1 MKQVNLKV
9 SIGLNRSVKLFCRN
23 CATVKRITTK
33 GMQMATRMVWT
44 KGKFWNFLYVF
55 LFIILI
61 SIPSF
66 LFVPTKGRESG
77 GVVLDSKEYTKEL
90 TCLINTLYAEA
101 KSEPEEGI
109 RAVMS
114 VIYNRK
120 NHKNYPNTFCKVIL
134 QDKQFSAFNSDKS
147 LATKRLKPVKGL
159 DEEAYT
165 KVAGIAQEA
174 VVGAFKP
181 VLEPSVLWYAHIRV
195 KNKWTRKFERVKV
208 IASHSFYK
216 EI

>member
-9 SIGLNRSVKLFCRN
+9 SIGLNRSVKN
-23 CATVKRITTK
+23 TTTK
-33 GMQMATRMVWT
+33 GMKMATRMATQW
-44 KGKFWNFLYVF
+44 KNNFQKILCIF

-66 LFVPTKGRESG
+66 LSVPTKGRESG
-77 GVVLDSKEYTKEL
+77 GIVLDSKEYTKEL

-101 KSEPEEGI
+101 RSEPEEGI

-134 QDKQFSAFNSDKS
+134 QDKQFSAFNSNKS
-147 LATKRLKPVKGL
+147 LATKRLKPVKGP
-159 DEEAYT
+159 DEEAYI

-181 VLEPSVLWYAHIRV
+181 VLEPSVLWYTHIRV

>member
-1 MKQVNLKV
+1 MV
-9 SIGLNRSVKLFCRN
+9 IR
-23 CATVKRITTK
+23 
-33 GMQMATRMVWT
+33 MAAQR
-44 KGKFWNFLYVF
+44 KNDFRNFLYLF

-66 LFVPTKGRESG
+66 LSVPTKGRESG
-77 GVVLDSKEYTKEL
+77 GILLDSKEYTKEL

-101 KSEPEEGI
+101 RGEPEEGI

-147 LATKRLKPVKGL
+147 LATKRLKPVKGS

-181 VLEPSVLWYAHIRV
+181 VLEDDVLWYV
-195 KNKWTRKFERVKV
+195 KHNVNKPWMKRLKMYKK
-208 IASHSFYK
+208 IGGHSFYGS
-216 EI
+216 

>member
-1 MKQVNLKV
+1 
-9 SIGLNRSVKLFCRN
+9 
-23 CATVKRITTK
+23 
-33 GMQMATRMVWT
+33 MATRMATQW
-44 KGKFWNFLYVF
+44 KNNFQKILCLF

-66 LFVPTKGRESG
+66 LSISTKSRESG
-77 GVVLDSKEYTKEL
+77 GIVLDSKEYTKEL

-101 KSEPEEGI
+101 RSEPEEGI

-134 QDKQFSAFNSDKS
+134 QDKQFSAFNSNKS
-147 LATKRLKPVKGL
+147 LATKRLKPVKGP
-159 DEEAYT
+159 DEVAYA

-181 VLEPSVLWYAHIRV
+181 VLEPSVLWYTHIRV

>member
-1 MKQVNLKV
+1 
-9 SIGLNRSVKLFCRN
+9 
-23 CATVKRITTK
+23 
-33 GMQMATRMVWT
+33 MATRMATQW
-44 KGKFWNFLYVF
+44 KNNFQKILYLF

-66 LFVPTKGRESG
+66 LSIPMKGRESG
-77 GVVLDSKEYTKEL
+77 GIVLDSKEYTKEL

-101 KSEPEEGI
+101 RSEPEEGI

-134 QDKQFSAFNSDKS
+134 QDKQFSAFNSNKS
-147 LATKRLKPVKGL
+147 LATKRLKPVKGP

-181 VLEPSVLWYAHIRV
+181 VLEPSVLWYTHIRV

>member
-9 SIGLNRSVKLFCRN
+9 SIGLNRNAKS
-23 CATVKRITTK
+23 ITTK
-33 GMQMATRMVWT
+33 GMKMVTRMATQWEN
-44 KGKFWNFLYVF
+44 NFRKILCIF

-66 LFVPTKGRESG
+66 LSVPTKGRESG
-77 GVVLDSKEYTKEL
+77 GIVLDSKEYTKEL

-101 KSEPEEGI
+101 QSEPEEGI

-134 QDKQFSAFNSDKS
+134 QDKQFSAFNSNKS
-147 LATKRLKPVKGL
+147 LATKRLKPVKGP

-174 VVGAFKP
+174 VVGAFEP
-181 VLEPSVLWYAHIRV
+181 VLEPSVLHYTHVKV
-195 KNKWTRKFERVKV
+195 KNYWTKRMQAVK
-208 IASHSFYK
+208 IAGRHVFYK

>member
-1 MKQVNLKV
+1 MV
-9 SIGLNRSVKLFCRN
+9 I
-23 CATVKRITTK
+23 
-33 GMQMATRMVWT
+33 RMVAQR
-44 KGKFWNFLYVF
+44 KNDFRNFLCLF

-66 LFVPTKGRESG
+66 LSVPTKGRESG
-77 GVVLDSKEYTKEL
+77 GIVLDSKEYTKEL

-101 KSEPEEGI
+101 RSEPEEGI

-134 QDKQFSAFNSDKS
+134 QDKQFSAFNSNKS
-147 LATKRLKPVKGL
+147 LSTKRLKPLRGL
-159 DEEAYT
+159 DEEAYI

-181 VLEPSVLWYAHIRV
+181 VLEPSVLHYAHIRV
-195 KNKWTRKFERVKV
+195 KNYWTKRMQAVK
-208 IASHSFYK
+208 IAGRHVFYK

>member
-9 SIGLNRSVKLFCRN
+9 SIGLNRNAKS
-23 CATVKRITTK
+23 ITTK
-33 GMQMATRMVWT
+33 GMKMVT
-44 KGKFWNFLYVF
+44 MMVTQQKNNFQRFLCLF

-66 LFVPTKGRESG
+66 LSIPMKGRESG
-77 GVVLDSKEYTKEL
+77 GIVLDSKEYTKEL

-101 KSEPEEGI
+101 QSEPEEGI

-134 QDKQFSAFNSDKS
+134 QDKQFSAFNSNKS
-147 LATKRLKPVKGL
+147 LATKRLKPIKGS
-159 DEEAYT
+159 DKEAYT

-174 VVGAFKP
+174 VVVAFKP
-181 VLEPSVLWYAHIRV
+181 VLEPSVLHYAHIRV
-195 KNKWTRKFERVKV
+195 KNYWTKRMQAVK
-208 IASHSFYK
+208 IAGRHVFYK